1 MAGIK
6 ISLRDKDYVVRAE
19 KDLLTG
25 GEDDTLLK
33 FIQHVDEEFVAGE
46 TAYLEIEGLKGN
58 PITLEISH

>member
-6 ISLRDKDYVVRAE
+6 ISLRDNDYVVRAE

-33 FIQHVDEEFVAGE
+33 FIQQVDEEFVAGE